1 MPTQRATVAEFLAA
15 LAPPRRAEVEA
26 LCEIVRAA
34 HPGLV
39 ESIKWNSPN
48 WSLGGI
54 DLLTVNVPGRGP
66 VRLILHRG
74 TTTAE
79 RKGAAPTFAGDP
91 GGMLVWHSDI
101 RASLAMP
108 ALDALDG
115 VRAAMVAVVRAW
127 VESA

>member
-1 MPTQRATVAEFLAA
+1 MPAQHATVAEFLAA
-15 LAPPRRAEVEA
+15 LAPERRAEVEA

-48 WSLGGI
+48 WSLGGT

-74 TTTAE
+74 ATTAE
-79 RKGAAPTFAGDP
+79 RWGARGDGRGGAGV
-91 GGMLVWHSDI
+91 GGERL
-101 RASLAMP
+101 ASTHCAGL
-108 ALDALDG
+108 
-115 VRAAMVAVVRAW
+115 
-127 VESA
+127 